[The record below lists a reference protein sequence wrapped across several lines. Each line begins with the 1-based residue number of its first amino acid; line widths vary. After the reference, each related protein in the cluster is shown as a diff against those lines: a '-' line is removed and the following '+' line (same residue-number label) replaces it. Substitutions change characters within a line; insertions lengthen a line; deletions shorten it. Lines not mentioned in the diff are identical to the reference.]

1 MKKKYFIN
9 ANIIDPKNS
18 LNEKGGL
25 IINEE
30 GKIEAV
36 GKKVNKNNI
45 PSREK
50 YIDVRENYIFPGLVD
65 MRVFVG
71 EPGYEYKENFRTL
84 SNAALCGGVTSVVT
98 MPNTNPVIDNV
109 SMVDFLKRRGRDKSK
124 INIFP
129 TASLTKNLEG
139 TNMTEFGLLQK
150 KGIIGFTDGFKT
162 IQNSRLMSRI
172 MSSANDLG
180 SLIMQHAEDS
190 ELAEY
195 GMVNDGIIST
205 KLGLQGIP
213 DIAEKIII
221 ERDLTLLEEY
231 NCRYHISQISSAKS
245 IDIIK
250 LKKQNLKFSCGVS
263 INNLSLNA
271 NDIGDFK
278 TLSNAALSGGVTS
291 VVTMPNT
298 NPVIDNVSM
307 VDFLKRRGRDKSKIN
322 IFPTA
327 SLTKNLEGT
336 NMTEFGL
343 LQKKGI
349 IGFTDGLKTI
359 QNSRLMS
366 RIMNSAADLK
376 CLIMQHA
383 EDSDLAKY
391 GMVNDGIISTK
402 LGLQGIPDIAEKIII
417 ERDLTLLEEYSCR
430 YHISQISS
438 EKSVDIIEI
447 KKQNLKF
454 SCGVSINNLSLNE
467 NDIGNFRTFL
477 KLSPPLRREEDR
489 VSLVEGLNKKVIDV
503 IVSDHKPEDEEQ
515 KRLTFAQAASGS
527 SGIETLLA
535 LSLELYHN
543 ESIKLETIIQ
553 ALTFNPAKILKIN
566 KGNLD
571 IGNDADFCIVDINKP
586 WIVKKDNLISKSKNT
601 SIDDKKLQG
610 KVTNTFVNGVELFKL

>member
-30 GKIEAV
+30 GKIEAA

-50 YIDVRENYIFPGLVD
+50 YIDVNENFIFPGLVD

-71 EPGYEYKENFRTL
+71 EPGYEYKEN
-84 SNAALCGGVTSVVT
+84 
-98 MPNTNPVIDNV
+98 
-109 SMVDFLKRRGRDKSK
+109 
-124 INIFP
+124 
-129 TASLTKNLEG
+129 
-139 TNMTEFGLLQK
+139 
-150 KGIIGFTDGFKT
+150 
-162 IQNSRLMSRI
+162 
-172 MSSANDLG
+172 
-180 SLIMQHAEDS
+180 
-190 ELAEY
+190 
-195 GMVNDGIIST
+195 
-205 KLGLQGIP
+205 
-213 DIAEKIII
+213 
-221 ERDLTLLEEY
+221 
-231 NCRYHISQISSAKS
+231 
-245 IDIIK
+245 
-250 LKKQNLKFSCGVS
+250 
-263 INNLSLNA
+263 
-271 NDIGDFK
+271 FK

-349 IGFTDGLKTI
+349 IAFTDGLTTI

-366 RIMNSAADLK
+366 RIMNSAYDLK

-402 LGLQGIPDIAEKIII
+402 LGLQGIPDVAEKIII

-438 EKSVDIIEI
+438 AKSVDIIKI

-477 KLSPPLRREEDR
+477 KLSPPLRKEEDR
-489 VSLVEGLNKKVIDV
+489 LSLVDGLKNKVIDV

-527 SGIETLLA
+527 SGIETLLS

-553 ALTFNPAKILKIN
+553 ALTSNPAKILKIN

>member
-30 GKIEAV
+30 GKIEAA

-50 YIDVRENYIFPGLVD
+50 YIDVKGNYIFPGLVD

-71 EPGYEYKENFRTL
+71 EPGYEYKEN
-84 SNAALCGGVTSVVT
+84 
-98 MPNTNPVIDNV
+98 
-109 SMVDFLKRRGRDKSK
+109 
-124 INIFP
+124 
-129 TASLTKNLEG
+129 
-139 TNMTEFGLLQK
+139 
-150 KGIIGFTDGFKT
+150 
-162 IQNSRLMSRI
+162 
-172 MSSANDLG
+172 
-180 SLIMQHAEDS
+180 
-190 ELAEY
+190 
-195 GMVNDGIIST
+195 
-205 KLGLQGIP
+205 
-213 DIAEKIII
+213 
-221 ERDLTLLEEY
+221 
-231 NCRYHISQISSAKS
+231 
-245 IDIIK
+245 
-250 LKKQNLKFSCGVS
+250 
-263 INNLSLNA
+263 
-271 NDIGDFK
+271 FK

-376 CLIMQHA
+376 CLIIQHA

-438 EKSVDIIEI
+438 AKSVDIIKI

-477 KLSPPLRREEDR
+477 KLSPPLRKEEDR
-489 VSLVEGLNKKVIDV
+489 LSLVDGLKNNVIDV

-527 SGIETLLA
+527 SGIETLLS

-553 ALTFNPAKILKIN
+553 ALTSNPAKILKIN